1 MTWKGYEKNNSLNW
15 QKINQTKGEIKQE
28 FKLKDRKIR
37 ESNNIVEVNSE
48 NENVENLAYQ
58 SYYLM

>member
-37 ESNNIVEVNSE
+37 ESNNIGFSVLN
-48 NENVENLAYQ
+48 
-58 SYYLM
+58 